1 MPSPKQ
7 VFETPSA
14 ARVGGSGAAPMAG
27 ATGSLRVLAEQGY
40 DQAQFS
46 LGVLYDKGQGVQQ
59 DYVEAVTAHSKAAP
73 STIPAA

>member
-1 MPSPKQ
+1 MS
-7 VFETPSA
+7 FAWA
-14 ARVGGSGAAPMAG
+14 ACPISR
-27 ATGSLRVLAEQGY
+27 GY